1 MSNEELVRLYQEG
14 NKEALN
20 ILIEQN
26 KGIIFKIANKFY
38 IGQTNSISVED
49 LEQEGYIG
57 LMIAAQKYKFDKE
70 KKAKFSTYAIYW
82 IYQKINRFVKQKNT
96 NDEVSLNTKIYETEE
111 DEKIDFIKD
120 DDNRYEN
127 IEEKLYIKQLR
138 KDLEQA
144 MNENT
149 TLREREAMKLYHGLD
164 CNKCTYPE
172 IGEIFNVSRERVR
185 QILRDAYKKIRK
197 SNTGKEL
204 KLKYAEELIFYKG
217 YNSFKAVERR
227 IDFEA
232 ERRKIEEQLKESERI
247 LALYEK
253 CLDI

>member
-14 NKEALN
+14 NKQALS

-26 KGIIFKIANKFY
+26 KGIIFKMANKFY

-96 NDEVSLNTKIYETEE
+96 NNEVSLNTKVYETEE
-111 DEKIDFIKD
+111 DEEIDFIKD
-120 DDNRYEN
+120 DDNGYEN
-127 IEEKLYIKQLR
+127 IEEKLYIRQLR
-138 KDLEQA
+138 TDLELA

-149 TLREREAMKLYHGLD
+149 TLREREAMKLYHGWD

-185 QILRDAYKKIRK
+185 QILRDAYRKIRK
-197 SNTGKEL
+197 SNAGKEL
-204 KLKYAEELIFYKG
+204 KLKYAEELILYTG
-217 YNSFKAVERR
+217 HNTFKEVERR

-232 ERRKIEEQLKESERI
+232 ERRKIEEQLNELRCI
-247 LALYEK
+247 
-253 CLDI
+253 I